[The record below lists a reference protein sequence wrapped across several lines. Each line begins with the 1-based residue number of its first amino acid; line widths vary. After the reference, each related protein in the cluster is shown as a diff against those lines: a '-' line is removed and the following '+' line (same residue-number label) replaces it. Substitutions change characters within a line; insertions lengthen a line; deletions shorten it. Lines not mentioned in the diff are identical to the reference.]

1 MIVPE
6 VNAKSENS
14 LFRSAELQ
22 SDSEISD
29 SRESGFGQA
38 VKSIEDLTKELQSLD
53 IKVEYGPY
61 TPKISSKELTF
72 G

>member
-14 LFRSAELQ
+14 VSKSASLQ
-22 SDSEISD
+22 SLSEN

-38 VKSIEDLTKELQSLD
+38 VKSMEDLTKELQSLD

>member
-1 MIVPE
+1 VPE

-14 LFRSAELQ
+14 LSRSASLHSVSENP
-22 SDSEISD
+22 DSS
-29 SRESGFGQA
+29 ESGFGQA
-38 VKSIEDLTKELQSLD
+38 VKSMEDLTKELQSLD

-61 TPKISSKELTF
+61 TPKITSKELTF